1 MFIKMRV
8 EFGTHPRHT
17 GRHWV
22 SSCFGAQCFVV
33 ILYFDSV
40 LMTKV
45 PVIFKD
51 RIMLKIRF
59 QYFKDDSILQLLRG
73 FYKNNAIE
81 DHIYLSKIEKKSY
94 FRLN

>member
-1 MFIKMRV
+1 MSKARIFINMRV
-8 EFGTHPRHT
+8 EFGKHRRRT

-59 QYFKDDSILQLLRG
+59 QYSKDDSVLQLLSG
-73 FYKNNAIE
+73 FYKNKAIE
-81 DHIYLSKIEKKSY
+81 DHIYFLK
-94 FRLN
+94 

>member
-1 MFIKMRV
+1 MFCCDSI
-8 EFGTHPRHT
+8 FL
-17 GRHWV
+17 
-22 SSCFGAQCFVV
+22 
-33 ILYFDSV
+33 ILYYASV

-59 QYFKDDSILQLLRG
+59 QYFKDDSVLQLLSG
-73 FYKNNAIE
+73 FYKNKVIE
-81 DHIYLSKIEKKSY
+81 DHIYLSKIENKSY